1 LNVTVMIH
9 CIWEPVVLTFN
20 LHTEDVSMVV
30 LCGVKIILLMNDV
43 CCVEVNVL
51 RVGHGKSHP

>member
-1 LNVTVMIH
+1 MIH